1 MATASEPGYY
11 ENPALWEAERYLGN
25 QAELGRLRHCAQVVP
40 PGARTLLD
48 VGSGNGAFLRM
59 LEEMRP
65 ELRMEG
71 LERSQTAV
79 RMAVCASEIR
89 EGSIDAIPHPD
100 RSFDVV
106 TSLEVIEHLP
116 FGVYEASL
124 RELERVA
131 GRYLLIE
138 VPYRE
143 ARVFVR
149 CPSCDCSFN
158 PHFHMRQFDD
168 DTMHGLFER
177 FRCVRLEKTTTRDV
191 MFSSMVKPVF
201 RKVRNWAGF
210 FPPTCVCPQCGFSA
224 TAADGGAPV
233 RDVGRRTQHAVSL
246 GRVAR
251 RLLPTIERPLA
262 VIGLYERMPD

>member
-1 MATASEPGYY
+1 MATASEPVYY
-11 ENPALWEAERYLGN
+11 ENPEFWAAERYLGN
-25 QAELGRLRHCAQVVP
+25 EAELSRLRQCAGVVP
-40 PGARTLLD
+40 SGARTLLD
-48 VGSGNGAFLRM
+48 VGSGNGAFLRV

-79 RMAVCASEIR
+79 RMAVCASEVR

-143 ARVFVR
+143 GLVQVR
-149 CPSCDCSFN
+149 CPHCACSFN

-168 DTMHGLFER
+168 GTMRSLFER

-191 MFSSMVKPVF
+191 MFASTVKPVF
-201 RKVRNWAGF
+201 RKMRHWSGF
-210 FPPTCVCPQCGFSA
+210 FPATCVCPQCGFSA
-224 TAADGGAPV
+224 AASADGGPV
-233 RDVGRRTQHAVSL
+233 QDVGSRTRRAVSL
-246 GRVAR
+246 GRMAR
-251 RLLPTIERPLA
+251 RLLPTTERPLA
-262 VIGLYERMPD
+262 VIGLYERIPD